1 MIGGLVS
8 LRADV
13 YSLQIFLSTNNYLIK
28 LKLMRKKFNSLCM
41 TAFLFA
47 VAGSA
52 SAQTDVT
59 ETYIKN
65 PGFESATAVTGNVRT
80 YDKDVKDGESSGLQE
95 VTDWTIMNN
104 GDTKAGG
111 AFAYGSSY
119 FIGGDSYTAP
129 ATAQTGGGNNA
140 LGILAVWN
148 GSAQYT
154 QSATLPAG
162 TYVLKA
168 DVYNSTGGTTK
179 ASKCLFGFIADD
191 GSENLAS
198 AESYTVNTW
207 STITATFTLQK
218 TTSGN
223 ISIGYTATNAGNG
236 SQQHLFFDNLTL
248 TYTAAAADKFYES
261 INTLLTKAK
270 TLTSSPMNSVVAA
283 NLNSAVEA
291 GTAAVGDT
299 KETDTNKLD
308 TIVNNL
314 DDAIAKAEASIKV
327 YAAASVY
334 LIAASSLDDAGKA
347 SYAADATVKSIQ
359 ETYTAKTLVEITS
372 DQETALSEALRTAAK
387 VQTTKGADMT
397 LAIVN
402 PDFETGNITGW
413 TTANSGDTGARST
426 SSTTYAMTNSSGAY
440 LFNTWSVGTP
450 VTQTVTGLNP
460 GKYTVKAIMATDA
473 NKTLVLTLNGTEVT
487 AASVDKGTGV
497 EITNADVVVANG
509 SLTISA
515 GTSDKY
521 WYKADNFTL
530 TFVEAVEL
538 DDYYTQITT
547 LVTTA
552 KDITADMSE
561 AASTALTAAIKAG
574 EEATGTTKETEITK
588 LNTVIENLDKTI
600 ADAKVSVVE
609 FQRGAAVNELITATS
624 GSVNVSSAVVN
635 DDQFTGWSQSGT
647 GTFQKNSWSDEGK
660 TDGSNMLTPFAQNWT
675 NRDGILA
682 DNVMTFNTIS
692 GLKAGQYKVS
702 ILTRVMNEK
711 EAVEYSGAT
720 FCVNDATVNLTE
732 EATALTGRNGVYK
745 TAEAVVTVED
755 KGSLAISIEVKS
767 ANFNWIAFKNLK
779 IVYLNDNV
787 VLTDTVE
794 DPLAADLTANYA
806 GATGIKVSFTRN
818 FTQDVSSTVCL
829 PFEVTPDATAGKF
842 YAFKGVTEKDG
853 VYTVTMT
860 ETATTLAANAP
871 YLFVPAA
878 DGDVTFTGTVAK
890 AAATYTPTDVT
901 EGEWTFVGTYSKVTY
916 DAEDKWGDYAAIYG
930 FVAKNLD
937 EAQTFKAGEFVKMK
951 KPGSSY
957 TPAFR
962 AVMKYKQATDGGAD
976 ANVRRSVTIPS
987 SLNVVLE
994 NEDGTTTAIGTVDV
1008 DTDYADGAWYT
1019 IDGRKIQGK
1028 PTAKG
1033 IYINGGQKVLI
1044 K

>member
-1 MIGGLVS
+1 M
-8 LRADV
+8 RRN
-13 YSLQIFLSTNNYLIK
+13 FST
-28 LKLMRKKFNSLCM
+28 LCM

-52 SAQTDVT
+52 LAQTDVT
-59 ETYIKN
+59 STYIKN
-65 PGFESATAVTGNVRT
+65 ANLSSLDGWTAVTFINPEKGNNTEGYACEAYAGWGNVDNPT
-80 YDKDVKDGESSGLQE
+80 YSLKQ
-95 VTDWTIMNN
+95 TI
-104 GDTKAGG
+104 
-111 AFAYGSSY
+111 
-119 FIGGDSYTAP
+119 
-129 ATAQTGGGNNA
+129 
-140 LGILAVWN
+140 
-148 GSAQYT
+148 
-154 QSATLPAG
+154 TLPAG
-162 TYVLKA
+162 NYELVNYSFFRYGVSYNTDATKSLAKLYAGSDSVAIKTLGSIKATGYANSKVGGANVFDSYMYRNVLDFKVEADNTEIEIGIDGTFDLKQSWCIAGKFQLLNMDEAPASQDVTYLLTNSGFEYGDMTGWTLSETDALKTQSNPSFESKSGTYYA
-168 DVYNSTGGTTK
+168 EKWIQSGSLSDRSMSQTLSNLPSGKYTVTAYVKYGGTGAYISAGDNTTQITAGNEGK
-179 ASKCLFGFIADD
+179 YEVSANVTSDD
-191 GSENLAS
+191 GKSGTLTIS
-198 AESYTVNTW
+198 AGVKDGTSNWVCFDRFGLSYVS
-207 STITATFTLQK
+207 STISEEAAKKL
-218 TTSGN
+218 
-223 ISIGYTATNAGNG
+223 ISDAEA
-236 SQQHLFFDNLTL
+236 L
-248 TYTAAAADKFYES
+248 YE
-261 INTLLTKAK
+261 
-270 TLTSSPMNSVVAA
+270 SPMNSTVLGTLKSAA
-283 NLNSAVEA
+283 TTLGSSRTSDNYEA
-291 GTAAVGDT
+291 LQTAIKNAQTSIDNYAT
-299 KETDTNKLD
+299 AKTYLDAASKLD
-308 TIVNNL
+308 ET
-314 DDAIAKAEASIKV
+314 
-327 YAAASVY
+327 
-334 LIAASSLDDAGKA
+334 GKA
-347 SYAADATVKSIQ
+347 SYAANATVKDIQ
-359 ETYTAKTLVEITS
+359 TAYANKTLEAVTTE
-372 DQETALSEALRTAAK
+372 QETAIAEALRTAAK

-530 TFVEAVEL
+530 TFVEP
-538 DDYYTQITT
+538 
-547 LVTTA
+547 VTVQ
-552 KDITADMSE
+552 
-561 AASTALTAAIKAG
+561 KA
-574 EEATGTTKETEITK
+574 T
-588 LNTVIENLDKTI
+588 
-600 ADAKVSVVE
+600 
-609 FQRGAAVNELITATS
+609 
-624 GSVNVSSAVVN
+624 
-635 DDQFTGWSQSGT
+635 
-647 GTFQKNSWSDEGK
+647 
-660 TDGSNMLTPFAQNWT
+660 
-675 NRDGILA
+675 
-682 DNVMTFNTIS
+682 
-692 GLKAGQYKVS
+692 
-702 ILTRVMNEK
+702 
-711 EAVEYSGAT
+711 
-720 FCVNDATVNLTE
+720 LTE
-732 EATALTGRNGVYK
+732 ESGLTP
-745 TAEAVVTVED
+745 
-755 KGSLAISIEVKS
+755 
-767 ANFNWIAFKNLK
+767 
-779 IVYLNDNV
+779 
-787 VLTDTVE
+787 LTD
-794 DPLAADLTANYA
+794 LAGKPVD
-806 GATGIKVSFTRN
+806 VSFTRN
-818 FTQDVSSTVCL
+818 FTEGVSSTVCL
-829 PFEVTPDATAGKF
+829 PYEITPETSAGKF
-842 YAFKGVTEKDG
+842 YAFKGVSEKDG
-853 VYTVTMT
+853 VYTVTMS
-860 ETATTLAANAP
+860 ETATTLAANTP

-878 DGDVTFTGTVAK
+878 TGDVTFTGTVAE